1 MATREWQLLYS
12 RGLAR
17 SSPVNETGR
26 AWAYFAL
33 FSEIGIVL
41 LITILAG
48 LGAGYWVDTRLNS
61 LPIFALIGFA
71 LGLVVGARGV
81 WVLISRFLASFDD

>member
-1 MATREWQLLYS
+1 M
-12 RGLAR
+12 
-17 SSPVNETGR
+17 NETGR

-81 WVLISRFLASFDD
+81 WVLISRFLATFDD